1 MKQLNKLFSAGTL
14 ILFTIISQPAWAQD
28 PASNFLIRLGTYM
41 RQLAAPAGIVAL
53 IFGVVSV
60 WLAVEQKSYTIVFK
74 ICVGVAII
82 ASAPSLIRFFVQLG
96 M

>member
-1 MKQLNKLFSAGTL
+1 MQRRNKIFSAGA
-14 ILFTIISQPAWAQD
+14 IALFIIISQPAWAQD

-41 RQLAAPAGIVAL
+41 RQIAAPAGIVAV

-74 ICVGVAII
+74 ICVGVAMI
-82 ASAPSLIRFFVQLG
+82 AAAPSLVRFFVQLG